1 MDYAG
6 DLSACR
12 PVIELGLLPPENIA
26 VMLEHYKTSPNFWS
40 LSFKEPESY
49 FAALHMAK
57 NAEYLQ
63 ETVTATE
70 EQLSAN
76 PQVSLK
82 LRKRRP

>member
-1 MDYAG
+1 
-6 DLSACR
+6 
-12 PVIELGLLPPENIA
+12 
-26 VMLEHYKTSPNFWS
+26 
-40 LSFKEPESY
+40 
-49 FAALHMAK
+49 LHMAK